1 MRNKFYLSTILITIV
16 VILISS
22 LTIGRQIYLERQPDL
37 FSFSLIHFSGYLFFL
52 LMPVEIL
59 FAYYAIEG
67 FNLPVLLTAAL
78 LTAMAA
84 QIIDYVIGY
93 LVSRQ
98 VINKMIGKERY
109 KRTKGYIDKYG
120 NLTVFVFNSLPLSS
134 SVLSLVAGMLRY
146 NFKNLVIYSFLGLL
160 LKYIIVVFL
169 FG

>member
-1 MRNKFYLSTILITIV
+1 
-16 VILISS
+16 
-22 LTIGRQIYLERQPDL
+22 
-37 FSFSLIHFSGYLFFL
+37 
-52 LMPVEIL
+52 
-59 FAYYAIEG
+59 
-67 FNLPVLLTAAL
+67 
-78 LTAMAA
+78 
-84 QIIDYVIGY
+84 
-93 LVSRQ
+93 
-98 VINKMIGKERY
+98 MIGKERY